1 MIFEWHSRK
10 AVSNMRKHG
19 VSFDEATTAFGDL
32 RSITIP
38 DPDHSVEE
46 ERYILLGKSLRGR
59 LLVVA
64 HTEQGDRIR
73 LISARQASGPERRIY
88 EEG

>member
-32 RSITIP
+32 RSITIS
-38 DPDHSVEE
+38 DPDHSVDE
-46 ERYILLGKSLRGR
+46 ERYILLGESLRGR
-59 LLVVA
+59 LLVVV
-64 HTEQGDRIR
+64 HTERGDRIR
-73 LISARQASGPERRIY
+73 LISARQATGPEHRTY